1 MLFQTSIALVYA
13 TGGSELLM
21 LEVVVDMASKV
32 VMVRATRAGA
42 DLWSSQ
48 NDIQDTQTVMKVGM

>member
-1 MLFQTSIALVYA
+1 M
-13 TGGSELLM
+13 M

-32 VMVRATRAGA
+32 VMVSITLAGA

-48 NDIQDTQTVMKVGM
+48 KDIQDTHTVINVGT

>member
-1 MLFQTSIALVYA
+1 
-13 TGGSELLM
+13 M

-32 VMVRATRAGA
+32 VMVSITLAGA

-48 NDIQDTQTVMKVGM
+48 KDIQDTHTVINVGT